1 MELMKLEIVTPNG
14 MIFDGNVKQVT
25 LPGSEG
31 EFGVLANHATLVSLL
46 QAGVIVI
53 ETTDSKEIAVAI
65 NSGYVKVDEE
75 KTTCIVDGAVAISGT
90 DSDLAKALDDAKTLL
105 KSAEASNTAIAAA
118 VSKVEQIG
126 KSIK

>member
-14 MIFDGNVKQVT
+14 VIFDAEVKQVT

-31 EFGVLANHATLVSLL
+31 EFGVLAQHATLVSLL
-46 QAGVIVI
+46 TAGVIDI
-53 ETTDSKEIAVAI
+53 ETADSKDLAVAI

-75 KTTCIVDGAVAISGT
+75 KTTCIVDGAVAIP
-90 DSDLAKALDDAKTLL
+90 SDDTSVATALEEAKALL

-118 VSKVEQIG
+118 VSKVEQLA
-126 KSIK
+126 KTL